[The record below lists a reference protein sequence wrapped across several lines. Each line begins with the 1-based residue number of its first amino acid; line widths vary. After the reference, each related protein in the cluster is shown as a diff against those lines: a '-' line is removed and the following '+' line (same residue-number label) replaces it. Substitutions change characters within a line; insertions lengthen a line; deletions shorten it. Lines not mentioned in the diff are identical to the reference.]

1 MGRKLKIKFHSTNEI
16 VSLLFGKKF
25 GIGSTFYKV
34 TIQTGKNFCDYRNHV
49 R

>member
-1 MGRKLKIKFHSTNEI
+1 MERKLKIKFHSNGI
-16 VSLLFGKKF
+16 LSLLFGKKL

-34 TIQTGKNFCDYRNHV
+34 TIQSDKNFCDYRNHV